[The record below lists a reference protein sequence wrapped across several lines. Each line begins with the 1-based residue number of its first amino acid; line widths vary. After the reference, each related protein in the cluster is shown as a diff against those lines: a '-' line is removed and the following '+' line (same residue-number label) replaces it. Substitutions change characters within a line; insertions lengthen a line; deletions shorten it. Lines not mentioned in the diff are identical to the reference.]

1 MKDEWAEYLKSVGF
15 QDPLLQRADSALRFY
30 SDFACIDIDLIFVSE
45 YRDSEKGRVYESLW
59 VFSEDCAGETKF
71 VEKQENFDL
80 IRLSNNVDR
89 WVVRKTEFEFDDKA
103 TEASRLTASFS
114 SVSDTHGILK
124 ASGTNCLRLAEALRK
139 FIMPGLA
146 SAGQSALSR
155 L

>member
-15 QDPLLQRADSALRFY
+15 QDPLLQRADSVLRFY

-59 VFSEDCAGETKF
+59 VFSEDCAGETKL

-80 IRLSNNVDR
+80 IRLSNNVVR
-89 WVVRKTEFEFDDKA
+89 WVVEKTEFEFDDKA
-103 TEASRLTASFS
+103 TDASRLTASFS
-114 SVSDTHGILK
+114 CVSGPLGISGILK

-146 SAGQSALSR
+146 SE
-155 L
+155 